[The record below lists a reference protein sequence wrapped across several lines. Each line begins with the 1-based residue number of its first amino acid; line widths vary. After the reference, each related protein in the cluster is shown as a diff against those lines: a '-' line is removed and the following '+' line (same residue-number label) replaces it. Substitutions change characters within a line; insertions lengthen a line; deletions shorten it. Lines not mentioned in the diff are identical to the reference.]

1 MIRSDLRK
9 RYPAQ
14 EYCGLLFFCGSAPG
28 ISTPH
33 DKPTMATPESS
44 APART
49 RRPSAPTKNSSA
61 PTSKVQKIDTHTPEE
76 IKAAVQQYGR
86 GDKIIVKNIKDKKLR
101 GNLKRLEYKFKAA
114 ATNAKD
120 AEMLL
125 GEERGYLEAEGM
137 ERTYKFSQKE
147 LVKAVDVSTAQK
159 GFDLKLPL
167 FGPYSMDYT
176 RNGRYL
182 LLGGLKGHVAAFD
195 WRDGKLATEL
205 QLHETVRDVKSVPD
219 SCPTKPPRNC

>member
-1 MIRSDLRK
+1 MREDKIRFDKPLPG
-9 RYPAQ
+9 PALG
-14 EYCGLLFFCGSAPG
+14 EGRTFFFPR
-28 ISTPH
+28 IPTPH
-33 DKPTMATPESS
+33 DKPTMATPQSPESS

-49 RRPSAPTKNSSA
+49 RRRSAPSKDSTA
-61 PTSKVQKIDTHTPEE
+61 PTSKVEKVETHTPEE
-76 IKAAVQQYGR
+76 IQAALQQYGR
-86 GDKIIVKNIKDKKLR
+86 GNKIPVENIKDKKLR
-101 GNLKRLEYKFKAA
+101 GNLKKLEYKFKAA

-125 GEERGYLEAEGM
+125 EEEKGYLEADGM

-147 LVKAVDVSTAQK
+147 LVKAVDISTAQK

-182 LLGGLKGHVAAFD
+182 LMGGLKGHVAAFD

-205 QLHETVRDVKSVPD
+205 QLNETVRDVK
-219 SCPTKPPRNC
+219 